1 MEKINTR
8 PREKLKFSTPKECFI
23 QKINYICTCLL
34 NSPYTLL
41 ITLKKIM
48 SEKNYILSIY
58 KNITYEDVL
67 SYKRYQKLYF
77 LKGYSP
83 EEIAKHL
90 YNKKTYRRING
101 RP

>member
-1 MEKINTR
+1 
-8 PREKLKFSTPKECFI
+8 
-23 QKINYICTCLL
+23 
-34 NSPYTLL
+34 
-41 ITLKKIM
+41 M

-90 YNKKTYRRING
+90 YNKKNISQDKWKALKILSRKLLTFWAKNKKIAMPRR
-101 RP
+101 

>member
-1 MEKINTR
+1 
-8 PREKLKFSTPKECFI
+8 
-23 QKINYICTCLL
+23 
-34 NSPYTLL
+34 
-41 ITLKKIM
+41 M